1 MLHRLLGIAF
11 AAVVLAASPVHAA
24 TIVQAKSL
32 DASLPA
38 PSLIAFDAFDPA
50 LGTLTSAQISM
61 TGVMSVQAF
70 ASPFPGEP
78 GLFNP
83 YSFSIVSSLNAV
95 SPGGFGFAF
104 GTPASWTVPFATS
117 GIGAVVTAAT
127 PFSLGFAF
135 GPQSDV
141 TGFASLGGFSGF
153 TQPPVPITGQLGDF
167 VETLITEAL
176 GIQQQFIV
184 PLPLVLGAPVPVTV
198 TGAQF
203 QGVIELTYTYA
214 SDANTVQEPGSLALL
229 GLALFLV
236 TASRTRGLHGKVRC
250 EPPGTRRIPS
260 DGREC
265 RPCGYKVPRAGHE
278 GWAWATAKRT
288 VSPRRP
294 A

>member
-11 AAVVLAASPVHAA
+11 AAVVLASSPVHAA
-24 TIVQAKSL
+24 TIVQAKPL
-32 DASLPA
+32 DASLAA
-38 PSLIAFDAFDPA
+38 PSLLAFDAFDPA

-236 TASRTRGLHGKVRC
+236 TASRRQGLARQSSL
-250 EPPGTRRIPS
+250 RA
-260 DGREC
+260 
-265 RPCGYKVPRAGHE
+265 PCNSAYPKRRAGMSALWLE
-278 GWAWATAKRT
+278 RNPSG
-288 VSPRRP
+288 P
-294 A
+294 